1 MSNHS
6 THKTSRIDLHF
17 VGTSCGAY
25 DSKEKTKTNNV
36 LHIQYRI
43 YKRENISSSPEE
55 KKLKDKRK
63 NRKLEKIKALKEIP
77 ITDD

>member
-17 VGTSCGAY
+17 VGKSCGAY

-36 LHIQYRI
+36 LRIQYRI
-43 YKRENISSSPEE
+43 YKRENISTLLNLLV
-55 KKLKDKRK
+55 KLVDKS
-63 NRKLEKIKALKEIP
+63 KE
-77 ITDD
+77 TE

>member
-1 MSNHS
+1 
-6 THKTSRIDLHF
+6 L
-17 VGTSCGAY
+17 
-25 DSKEKTKTNNV
+25 KE
-36 LHIQYRI
+36 

-63 NRKLEKIKALKEIP
+63 NRKLEKIKALREIP

>member
-43 YKRENISSSPEE
+43 YKRENISTLLNLLV
-55 KKLKDKRK
+55 KLVDKS
-63 NRKLEKIKALKEIP
+63 KE
-77 ITDD
+77 TE